1 MGVMAVY
8 PKPNE
13 ETIRLFAQKFGVDN
27 SAKSYGFLLNQSHTV
42 AINTYAV
49 EVSEDRGIH
58 SSSSWLTKGE
68 FILSGRVHL
77 GRISKYGFYRIGKGV
92 YEADQV
98 KRAIKILCDEYS
110 RWVDFWNFC
119 KPGVSGYVLG
129 LGNSKALI
137 LIAPVVKNYYGEKP
151 FEKFIIQKHGEPLM
165 VLRGASESIKGGYDV
180 EAETGIE
187 VDVKLIE
194 KWMRELGL
202 DV

>member
-8 PKPNE
+8 PKPDE

-58 SSSSWLTKGE
+58 SSSSWLTKGM
-68 FILSGRVHL
+68 FVLSGRVHL

-98 KRAIKILCDEYS
+98 KK

-165 VLRGASESIKGGYDV
+165 VLREAGGSVKGDCDV

-202 DV
+202 DI